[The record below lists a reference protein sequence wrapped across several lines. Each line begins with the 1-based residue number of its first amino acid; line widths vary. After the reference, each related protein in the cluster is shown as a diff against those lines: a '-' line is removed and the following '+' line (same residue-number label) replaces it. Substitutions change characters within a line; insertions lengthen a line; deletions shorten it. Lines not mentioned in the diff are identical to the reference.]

1 MYCDSSHFNMSFFCV
16 ASSLVY
22 DDIFLSFELSVVIL
36 LKHSEF
42 LSLFPFYVFWVC
54 RWFYYFLHQDTH
66 NSCFFFYYY
75 IVLLSKRCKIYSTIK
90 CTSEKYQQAISSLT
104 MTTYFLAQL
113 KNMFM
118 ENSKQRHFFFFL
130 KWYASFHHIKLN
142 FL

>member
-1 MYCDSSHFNMSFFCV
+1 MYCDSSHFNMSFFSV
-16 ASSLVY
+16 SSLVY

-36 LKHSEF
+36 SKHSEF
-42 LSLFPFYVFWVC
+42 LSSFSFCVFWVC
-54 RWFYYFLHQDTH
+54 RWFYHFLHHKKAQ
-66 NSCFFFYYY
+66 NSCFFFYY
-75 IVLLSKRCKIYSTIK
+75 IVLLSRRCKIYSTIK
-90 CTSEKYQQAISSLT
+90 CTSEQQAISSLT

-130 KWYASFHHIKLN
+130 KWYASFHHIKLH